1 MAGHVVLVHSME
13 VRILQ
18 GQLKKT
24 LDLIGGLLYL
34 YMMKFIITE
43 SQENFLWLLRR
54 LNEPSMIDHM
64 SEIVGESFD
73 YISACDFT
81 DNYKGFVNEVLTGSV
96 MTFINSYDDKFK
108 GSEGIE
114 GLEKYLYDFMYKK
127 FKKRLL
133 EHYSW
138 ELGECDE

>member
-1 MAGHVVLVHSME
+1 
-13 VRILQ
+13 
-18 GQLKKT
+18 
-24 LDLIGGLLYL
+24 
-34 YMMKFIITE
+34 MKYIITE

-64 SEIVGESFD
+64 SEIFEESFD